1 MPSMAFVAEPGD
13 VIVDASLS
21 FPDPEKLRR
30 DFNIIK
36 FLNFCSGIEAAV
48 INERLIC
55 NRATISNSIWPIIG
69 PLIREGAFGII
80 DLVTTDVIES
90 VQETHESPRAKE
102 LMQRLGAIRK
112 VQSSDLYAF
121 EMLTSSSISLPESL
135 YLEDRFK
142 IPFCINVQTAPAY
155 LALPS
160 AERQRKLFADLDRG
174 LAGSYEKIKN
184 LLDELQTNFDGVDV
198 VKIPPIAVEAL
209 GKAGTFDELG
219 EILVDLRRKYR
230 SVREH
235 FKEAARLQ
243 SDKSVD
249 LRTKREA
256 GLKIVRDLNKIYAR
270 INARG
275 VPVRTELAEGLNS
288 SVDALEGALKAH
300 ADPTEA
306 TKMLKLGM
314 PVLSLIEHTL
324 WYLRM
329 KPLIQTTDRYM
340 LTPQSELVAA
350 SRVLFK
356 HEIDQEDLDFLNH
369 YNDVCTKYLNTTRAP
384 SHPDEG

>member
-1 MPSMAFVAEPGD
+1 MAFVAEPGD
-13 VIVDASLS
+13 VIVDAGLS
-21 FPDPEKLRR
+21 FPDPEELRR
-30 DFNIIK
+30 DFNIIR
-36 FLNFCSGIEAAV
+36 FLNFCSGIEAAI

-55 NRATISNSIWPIIG
+55 NRATISDSIWPIIE
-69 PLIREGAFGII
+69 PLIREGGFGIV
-80 DLVTTDVIES
+80 DLVTSDVIKS
-90 VQETHESPRAKE
+90 VRETHDSPRAKE
-102 LMQRLGAIRK
+102 LMQRLGAIRE
-112 VQSSDLYAF
+112 VQQSDLYAF
-121 EMLTSSSISLPESL
+121 QMLASSSIVLPESL

-142 IPFCINVQTAPAY
+142 IPFSINVQTAPAY

-174 LAGSYEKIKN
+174 LAGSYEKIRN
-184 LLDELQTNFDGVDV
+184 LLDELQTNFDGEDIVR
-198 VKIPPIAVEAL
+198 IPPIAVEAL

-230 SVREH
+230 PIREH
-235 FKEAARLQ
+235 FKEAAKLQ

-275 VPVRTELAEGLNS
+275 VPVRTEFADAFGS

-314 PVLSLIEHTL
+314 PALSLIEHTL

-329 KPLIQTTDRYM
+329 KPLIQMTDRYM
-340 LTPQSELVAA
+340 LTPQSELVGA

-356 HEIDQEDLDFLNH
+356 HEVDQEDLDFLKH
-369 YNDVCTKYLNTTRAP
+369 YDAVCTKYLNTMRRP
-384 SHPDEG
+384 SHPDER